1 MTFGEIKSIIEKN
14 LLESYSNPANFKKTL
29 KEFKHNILENKSY
42 SRLYSLYD
50 QKMVVTLKT
59 YTKI

>member
-29 KEFKHNILENKSY
+29 REFKHNILENKAY
-42 SRLYSLYD
+42 SKLYSLYD
-50 QKMVVTLKT
+50 ELHRFH
-59 YTKI
+59 

>member
-29 KEFKHNILENKSY
+29 REFKHNILENKAY
-42 SRLYSLYD
+42 SKLYSFW
-50 QKMVVTLKT
+50 KM
-59 YTKI
+59 